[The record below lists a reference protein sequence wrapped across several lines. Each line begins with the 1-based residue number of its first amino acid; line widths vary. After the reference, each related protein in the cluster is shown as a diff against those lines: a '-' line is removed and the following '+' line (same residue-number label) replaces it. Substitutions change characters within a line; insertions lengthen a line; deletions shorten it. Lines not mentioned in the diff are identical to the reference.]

1 MRPAVTRP
9 LPFALP
15 LLLLPAIA
23 SAQVTPELA
32 KAIKKEGLNNSHVM
46 KYLDTL
52 TMARRQHALADCAQ
66 ELADLGID
74 PATLGA
80 ADTEPAARR
89 SVRLR
94 GSGVLL

>member
-1 MRPAVTRP
+1 MTEDAYKRVSTR
-9 LPFALP
+9 
-15 LLLLPAIA
+15 
-23 SAQVTPELA
+23 A
-32 KAIKKEGLNNSHVM
+32 KVLNLRA
-46 KYLDTL
+46 YLDTL